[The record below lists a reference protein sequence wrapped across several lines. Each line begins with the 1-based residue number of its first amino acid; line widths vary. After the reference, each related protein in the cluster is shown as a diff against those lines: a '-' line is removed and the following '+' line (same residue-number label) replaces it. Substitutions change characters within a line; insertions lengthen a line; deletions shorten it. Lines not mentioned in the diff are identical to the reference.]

1 MEEEREQWKE
11 INSLQD
17 TRSSVSTS
25 VDVSMNITVLKIKTF
40 FDSSTFST
48 NQKYVNFYINIF
60 IKLENQMNK

>member
-1 MEEEREQWKE
+1 MEEEREQWKQ
-11 INSLQD
+11 INSLKD